1 MDDVI
6 VLDSR
11 LGDQLGFRPLQNRL
25 VSDSWVQNFL
35 TGLAASHCSIPFM
48 PFFARKI
55 EGASGFPEPEVHLIY
70 PQARQRYQQI
80 SGGSV
85 QWHARPRLLTGA
97 RRTAWD
103 FQYPAFSIIFMPV
116 DAFQPV
122 NGSVEEKDD
131 VVEHRTVVPS
141 AD

>member
-80 SGGSV
+80 SPM
-85 QWHARPRLLTGA
+85 ARAASITN
-97 RRTAWD
+97 RRTA
-103 FQYPAFSIIFMPV
+103 YGLGLP
-116 DAFQPV
+116 
-122 NGSVEEKDD
+122 
-131 VVEHRTVVPS
+131 VPS
-141 AD
+141 VLHHIHAGGRFSACQRQRRGER